1 MKYFLIIS
9 LILLQG
15 CATVNQD
22 GIKHINGNEK
32 KPSLFDSLGKWAKQN
47 DINIVMVR

>member
-1 MKYFLIIS
+1 MKYILISAI
-9 LILLQG
+9 ILLQG

-22 GIKHINGNEK
+22 GIKHINGNEPR
-32 KPSLFDSLGKWAKQN
+32 PSLFDSLGKWAQKN